1 MRSLASYIRKL
12 TSSNR
17 EVALFMLG
25 TMRDDGQHMAHRLE
39 AAKWLTDRSEGKAVE
54 RSVMLKIEAGDP
66 RAVVAASLR
75 DGDLSALI
83 RRLSAGVV
91 EGTIIPDTTAQ
102 TPDVCLEPTPN
113 TQEGAGVV
121 PPTVPLVEEPKD

>member
-1 MRSLASYIRKL
+1 
-12 TSSNR
+12 
-17 EVALFMLG
+17 MLG
-25 TMRDDGQHMAHRLE
+25 TMRDDGQHMAHRIE

-66 RAVVAASLR
+66 RAVVAASLS

-83 RRLSAGVV
+83 RRLTANTGQVV
-91 EGTIIPDTTAQ
+91 EGTIIPDTVLGSEQ
-102 TPDVCLEPTPN
+102 VSDLN

-121 PPTVPLVEEPKD
+121 PATVPLVEEPKD